1 MELYFKLEIIKNII
15 GLTLMGIVFI
25 IWIIYIITE
34 YLKLKE
40 KK

>member
-15 GLTLMGIVFI
+15 GLTLMAIVFI

-34 YLKLKE
+34 CLKLK